1 MLTFSR
7 FQRIT
12 SNDQDLQ
19 KLLHSLRLRNP
30 NSGVLCSV
38 GTTPWGM
45 GDLDIAGFRRGDP
58 HVLFRQLCRQ
68 IAQSRFFHAHPAQL
82 LDEHAVAAYYRISA
96 RTLEGYRLR
105 GGGVP
110 FFKLSATGGC
120 LYLKHLVV
128 CCKPPSI
135 AETQL
140 GYTGLRVP
148 ESALL
153 VDSLLQGDESLARFQ
168 QRLFDMVRESMKAPG
183 NALSDGI
190 LLADSSLHLPMGGG
204 TNLLA
209 TTTAFTEFWL
219 ARDSDHVSQLQAAS
233 AIGVSIDAVRKWAE
247 KGVVLYADRSA
258 KMPLTKGEVVAFI
271 DQSYRLKLITQKP
284 TSVARISSYI

>member
-30 NSGVLCSV
+30 NSGIV
-38 GTTPWGM
+38 GDVTTTPWGM

-68 IAQSRFFHAHPAQL
+68 IAQARFFHAHPAQL

-96 RTLEGYRLR
+96 RTLEGYRLC

-110 FFKLSATGGC
+110 YFKLGSTGGC
-120 LYLKHLVV
+120 VYLKHLVV
-128 CCKPPSI
+128 CYKPPFI

-140 GYTGLRVP
+140 GYAGLRLP
-148 ESALL
+148 ENAVS
-153 VDSLLQGDESLARFQ
+153 VDSLLQGDEPLARVQ
-168 QRLFDMVRESMKAPG
+168 QRLFDFARWSMKPPRDAY
-183 NALSDGI
+183 NDGI
-190 LLADSSLHLPMGGG
+190 VLADSTLHLPMGGG

-209 TTTAFTEFWL
+209 ATTAFTEFWL
-219 ARDSDHVSQLQAAS
+219 ARDSDHVSQLQAAC
-233 AIGVSIDAVRKWAE
+233 AIGASVDAIRKWAE
-247 KGVVLYADRSA
+247 QGKALYAGRVVGL
-258 KMPLTKGEVVAFI
+258 PFTKAQVVEFI
-271 DQSYRLKLITQKP
+271 DAEFRL
-284 TSVARISSYI
+284 RR